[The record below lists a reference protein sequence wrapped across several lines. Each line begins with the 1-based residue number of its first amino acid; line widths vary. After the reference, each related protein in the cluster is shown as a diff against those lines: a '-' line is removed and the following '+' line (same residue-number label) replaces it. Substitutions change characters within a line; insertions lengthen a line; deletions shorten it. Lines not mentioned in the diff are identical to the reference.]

1 MRALAPLFA
10 TVLATSL
17 VVAAAPAARADD
29 AAEINQKVA
38 ASLKEF
44 RANTPPKSQAYLNK
58 AAGILVFPSVVKAGI
73 GVGGEYGEGALLVG
87 GKTVEYYSVAGASI
101 GLQFGAQSR
110 AQIIAFMTPKAL
122 ADFRKADGWKAG
134 VDGSVAL
141 ITLGAGG
148 EVMTPDADNQ
158 AVLGYVYGAKGL
170 MYNLSFEGQKFT
182 KLKR

>member
-1 MRALAPLFA
+1 MRALVV
-10 TVLATSL
+10 VLA
-17 VVAAAPAARADD
+17 AALAASIATGASADD
-29 AAEINQKVA
+29 AAEINRKVA
-38 ASLKEF
+38 VSLQQF
-44 RANTPPKSQAYLNK
+44 RANTPLKSQRYVNK
-58 AAGILVFPSVVKAGI
+58 AAGILVFPGVVKAGI
-73 GVGGEYGEGALLVG
+73 GIGGEYGEGALLVG

-122 ADFRKADGWKAG
+122 ADFRKAKGWKAG

-141 ITLGAGG
+141 VTLGAGG
-148 EVMTPDADNQ
+148 EIMTPDADNQ
-158 AVLGYVYGAKGL
+158 AVLGYVYGSKGL